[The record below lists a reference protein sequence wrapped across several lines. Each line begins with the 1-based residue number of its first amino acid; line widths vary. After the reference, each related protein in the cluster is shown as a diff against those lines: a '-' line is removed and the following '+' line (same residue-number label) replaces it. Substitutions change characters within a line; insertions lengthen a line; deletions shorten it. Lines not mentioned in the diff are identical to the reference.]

1 MTAGLAPRPAESAH
15 ACGEWGWGVGTG
27 TGGDIL
33 PETSILKADC
43 NSSLGFEVWLSQSK
57 FTLDLPLFKNFM
69 LGWDI
74 G

>member
-1 MTAGLAPRPAESAH
+1 
-15 ACGEWGWGVGTG
+15 VGTG